1 MRNKIPQPK
10 LVGFFPKL
18 PCPEKDWIENDTVKE
33 ICSVSDCVAKGPE
46 NWIEEW
52 EHNDLG
58 FYDSEEKIIK
68 ILGDEKEKYNFY
80 AYKLYPLKFNK
91 GKAENCPI
99 SIDLKADV
107 SDYEFL
113 GFDIVSKSQSDF
125 FECSPLSCN
134 DLCKTYIV
142 NQCCLIENLENA
154 YLYCIEIEKE
164 KCEPGPY
171 YLFEVYR
178 KKSNSGDTVKL

>member
-1 MRNKIPQPK
+1 MQNKLPEPK

-18 PCPEKDWIENDTVKE
+18 PCPKTDWLKNDNVKE
-33 ICSVSDCVAKGPE
+33 ICSVSDCIAGGPE
-46 NWIEEW
+46 DWIDKW

-58 FYDSEEKIIK
+58 FFDNEEKMK
-68 ILGDEKEKYNFY
+68 KVLDNEEGKYNFY
-80 AYKLYPLKFNK
+80 AYKLYPFKFINNKIEDVPVSINLK
-91 GKAENCPI
+91 EDI
-99 SIDLKADV
+99 

-113 GFDIVSKSQSDF
+113 GFDIVCKSQSDF

-134 DLCKTYIV
+134 LLSKTYPV
-142 NQCCLIENLENA
+142 NQYCLIDDLETAYKYYLDIENQ
-154 YLYCIEIEKE
+154 

-178 KKSNSGDTVKL
+178 KREKKAIE